1 MSHFGL
7 ILDGTTPAA
16 TSTAS
21 GGLFGQYGT
30 TIIMI
35 VVLVVV
41 FYFFLIRPESKKK
54 KKLAEM
60 RSSLS
65 VGDDVTTIGG
75 IIGKVVACNNEMVT
89 FETGEDRV
97 RVQVAKWAISTV
109 GRATQEQ
116 PK

>member
-7 ILDGTTPAA
+7 ILDAA
-16 TSTAS
+16 AGSAAGS
-21 GGLFGQYGT
+21 GGFFGSYGT

-41 FYFFLIRPESKKK
+41 FYFFLIRPENKKK
-54 KKLAEM
+54 KKLADM

-75 IIGKVVACNNEMVT
+75 IIGKVVACNNETVT

-97 RVQVAKWAISTV
+97 RVQVAKWAVSTV
-109 GRATQEQ
+109 GKATQEQ